1 MKLKFKIN
9 DAIFLAVFILLPL
22 VFNPFN
28 GEVEIVKLGFL
39 VFLAILLGF
48 WPGKFKWNYS
58 LAVLI
63 IFGAIATVFAEDKYL
78 AFWGSSER
86 HFGFAAMLAGIVI
99 AAKLPKINFEKFFIL
114 SGAISSAAAI
124 VITNI
129 SSASLFEG
137 RMGGTTGN
145 PNILGAFLVPTIFL
159 TIANFKTRAVSS
171 WAALI
176 LQIYV
181 LFETGNRSSWLALAI
196 ILLIFCTQKKNWRM
210 LATTVFSAGIF
221 AFFGWD
227 RLITEVSIGTRFELY
242 KLALKEILSHPFGV
256 GYEHIQTVI
265 SSPTFN
271 LVPDRVHQPFLD
283 MSLSAGIPSALALL
297 ALSITTFLALHK
309 KNPQFALA
317 FLGLFI
323 SLQTSF
329 FTILTAFIFFV
340 FVGLAL

>member
-9 DAIFLAVFILLPL
+9 DLVFLAIFILLPL
-22 VFNPFN
+22 VFNPLN
-28 GEVEIVKLGFL
+28 GQVEGIKLGFL
-39 VFLAILLGF
+39 VFLAIFLGF

-63 IFGAIATVFAEDKYL
+63 IFGSIATIFAQDKYL
-78 AFWGSSER
+78 AFWGSWDR
-86 HFGFAAMLAGIVI
+86 HFGFAAILACIVI
-99 AAKLPKINFEKFFIL
+99 AAKLPKIKLERFFIL
-114 SGAISSAAAI
+114 SGAITSAAAI
-124 VITNI
+124 VITNF
-129 SSASLFEG
+129 SPVSLFEG

-145 PNILGAFLVPTIFL
+145 PNILGAFLVPTIFI
-159 TIANFKTRAVSS
+159 TVANFKKNAVSS
-171 WAALI
+171 WASLI

-196 ILLIFCTQKKNWRM
+196 ILLIFCAQKKNWE
-210 LATTVFSAGIF
+210 LLSTTIFGAGIF

-227 RLITEVSIGTRFELY
+227 RLTTEVSIGTRFELY
-242 KLALKEILSHPFGV
+242 ELALKEILKHPFGV
-256 GYEHIQTVI
+256 GYEHIQTII
-265 SSPTFN
+265 SSPEFS

-297 ALSITTFLALHK
+297 ALSISTFLTLRK
-309 KNPQFALA
+309 KNPHYALA

-329 FTILTAFIFFV
+329 FTILTAFQFFV
-340 FVGLAL
+340 FVGFAL

>member
-9 DAIFLAVFILLPL
+9 ELIFLAIFILIPL
-22 VFNPFN
+22 VFNPIN
-28 GEVEIVKLGFL
+28 GEVEVVKLGLL
-39 VFLAILLGF
+39 VFLAIFLGF

-63 IFGAIATVFAEDKYL
+63 IFGAIATIFAQDKYL
-78 AFWGSSER
+78 AFWGSGER
-86 HFGFAAMLAGIVI
+86 HFGLAAILAGIVI
-99 AAKLPKINFEKFFIL
+99 ASKLPKINLERFFIL
-114 SGAISSAAAI
+114 SGSITSAAAI
-124 VITNI
+124 LISNI

-159 TIANFKTRAVSS
+159 TIANFKKNAVSS

-181 LFETGNRSSWLALAI
+181 LFETGNRSSWIALII
-196 ILLIFCTQKKNWRM
+196 ILLIFCAQKKNWE
-210 LATTVFSAGIF
+210 LLSATISGAGIF
-221 AFFGWD
+221 TFFAWD
-227 RLITEVSIGTRFELY
+227 RVVSEVSIGTRLELY
-242 KLALKEILSHPFGV
+242 ELALKEIFKHPFGI
-256 GYEHIQTVI
+256 GYEHIQTII
-265 SSPTFN
+265 SSPTFS

-283 MSLSAGIPSALALL
+283 ISLSAGIPSALALL
-297 ALSITTFLALHK
+297 ALSISTFLALRK
-309 KNPQFALA
+309 KNPHYALA

-323 SLQTSF
+323 SLQSSF
-329 FTILTAFIFFV
+329 FTILTIFLFFV